1 MERGMSFH
9 DKGRNM
15 LRIWRSGISIL
26 HFGPQCLDTASEG
39 RVMRTDLGIIEGGLI
54 SVIISGSKAK
64 VESSYI
70 CI

>member
-9 DKGRNM
+9 DKGRKM
-15 LRIWRSGISIL
+15 LRNWRSRISVL
-26 HFGPQCLDTASEG
+26 HFGSRCLDAASER
-39 RVMRTDLGIIEGGLI
+39 RVMRTDMGIIEGGLI
-54 SVIISGSKAK
+54 SVISGSKAE